1 MKVKPTKYTS
11 KTDWE
16 RLGRMDDS
24 EIDYSDIP
32 ETDEEF
38 WKNAKLVI
46 PDQKAKISIRLDKD
60 ILEWFKAEGKGY
72 QTKIN
77 AVLRS
82 YIEAHRQ

>member
-1 MKVKPTKYTS
+1 MKESKNAS

-16 RLGRMDDS
+16 RIDRMNDY

-32 ETDEEF
+32 ELDENF
-38 WKNAKLVI
+38 WKNAKLVV
-46 PDQKAKISIRLDKD
+46 PDKKARISIRLDKD